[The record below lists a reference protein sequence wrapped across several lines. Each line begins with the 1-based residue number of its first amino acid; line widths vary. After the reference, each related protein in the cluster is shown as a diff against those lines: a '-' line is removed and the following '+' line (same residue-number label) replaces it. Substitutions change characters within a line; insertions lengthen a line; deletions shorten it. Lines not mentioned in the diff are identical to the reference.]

1 MTLGHAVFILV
12 WLWGKI
18 HPGRPGHVERL
29 CGWCNLQAVLG
40 RKYQIHPLTNLFLFD
55 SLTLSAWILFSWVQ
69 TCFCFVQSLVQAFS
83 LLPFLFQ
90 ALTVI
95 IHPCVKDASVPS
107 PTASWWGS
115 TTRHGTRSV
124 CSAPCVN
131 SPSPPAA
138 TSEKGNF
145 TANTTTNSKHG
156 LLFFFFLC
164 SSSGRFG
171 WCALI

>member
-1 MTLGHAVFILV
+1 MIFLSAGLYRMVFIFYFTFT
-12 WLWGKI
+12 
-18 HPGRPGHVERL
+18 
-29 CGWCNLQAVLG
+29 VLG
-40 RKYQIHPLTNLFLFD
+40 SFRP
-55 SLTLSAWILFSWVQ
+55 SLSFR
-69 TCFCFVQSLVQAFS
+69 
-83 LLPFLFQ
+83 FLFQ

-115 TTRHGTRSV
+115 TTPHGTRSV

-131 SPSPPAA
+131 SRSPPAA

-156 LLFFFFLC
+156 LIFFFLSLLFLRSLWLVWTDLKKKKKKKKKKGHC
-164 SSSGRFG
+164 GVFG
-171 WCALI
+171 WRWRSRVRLRNTVNRSLTLWEFLFEF